1 MVTESYQKP
10 KTPQIKFAGFS
21 MLLFCHSELVS
32 ESKNE
37 KLKQV
42 QLDKKEK
49 SLLRFLH
56 VLRQNVNTL
65 VFHSTFNQVS
75 VVPN

>member
-1 MVTESYQKP
+1 M
-10 KTPQIKFAGFS
+10 
-21 MLLFCHSELVS
+21 LFCHSELVS

-49 SLLRFLH
+49 RITSFSSRIVSKYKYFGFPPPIA
-56 VLRQNVNTL
+56 RNCIPCPQ
-65 VFHSTFNQVS
+65 STSKQS
-75 VVPN
+75 Y

>member
-1 MVTESYQKP
+1 MVTESYQKT
-10 KTPQIKFAGFS
+10 KTPQIKFAGFLY
-21 MLLFCHSELVS
+21 LLLCHSELVS

-49 SLLRFLH
+49 SVTSFSSRIVSKYKCFGFLLYLQ
-56 VLRQNVNTL
+56 LG
-65 VFHSTFNQVS
+65 
-75 VVPN
+75 

>member
-1 MVTESYQKP
+1 MLTESYQKP

-65 VFHSTFNQVS
+65 VFHSTFNQVR

>member
-1 MVTESYQKP
+1 MVTESYQKL
-10 KTPQIKFAGFS
+10 KTPQIKFEGFY
-21 MLLFCHSELVS
+21 MIFCHSELVS

-49 SLLRFLH
+49 RLLRFLH
-56 VLRQNVNTL
+56 VLC
-65 VFHSTFNQVS
+65 
-75 VVPN
+75 